1 MSRQAPDTLYLE
13 HWLPGRARLRV
24 PKPRTA
30 HQVRQTAG
38 RIGRSKRVRS
48 VNANPTTGSL
58 LVSFDP
64 DDPIDLM
71 IDDLRAIGLEIASA
85 LHPTGSLRTE
95 TTAAVAV
102 RHVVGRANQKLHE
115 TTRGHVDLKLA
126 VPAVYLALAIRNF
139 ARQKARLRDATWY
152 QLLYWAFD
160 SFFKLHEERTV
171 REAARS
177 HGRVV
182 D

>member
-1 MSRQAPDTLYLE
+1 
-13 HWLPGRARLRV
+13 
-24 PKPRTA
+24 
-30 HQVRQTAG
+30 
-38 RIGRSKRVRS
+38 
-48 VNANPTTGSL
+48 
-58 LVSFDP
+58 
-64 DDPIDLM
+64 M

-152 QLLYWAFD
+152 QYVIPL
-160 SFFKLHEERTV
+160 S
-171 REAARS
+171 
-177 HGRVV
+177 GP
-182 D
+182 